1 MVLLGLDGLRPG
13 DEAVVIY
20 IGVSRA
26 LMGRLKDFGFVPGT
40 LVKCCYRGP
49 GEKVTALG
57 FRGSV
62 IAMRTRD
69 LKDIMVRVHG

>member
-1 MVLLGLDGLRPG
+1 MLSGLDGLRPG

-20 IGVSRA
+20 IGVGPA
-26 LMGRLKDFGFVPGT
+26 LAGRLKDFGFVPGT
-40 LVKCCYRGP
+40 LVKCCYCGP